1 MNNQTLNE
9 INKRDSDKCYFSLS
23 FSYSTIYFNDGN
35 DYIYQ
40 RKVYTLI
47 GCNIF
52 GVRKYIT
59 SIFEDDFEKASDWY
73 NFFQT
78 LNSRGLESVI
88 FSVLPNVDFIR
99 KAIKLSF
106 PETTVFTSCFDIID
120 RLFKFFSQSYSCNI
134 YESIKHIF
142 LAKDVNEFNL
152 KINEFYTDFQVQPF
166 TPNKEIALLNR
177 DEFNEKYKN
186 KNTIYKHANE
196 YFELILPLFDLPQNI
211 RKYIYTNNIIE
222 SVNSKIQRGFYG
234 RGALPNKE
242 SAVNIIYLNLIDL
255 ENKWKKSKV
264 PNWDKINNELTT
276 LYYNE
281 IKEYLN

>member
-9 INKRDSDKCYFSLS
+9 INKRDLDKCYFSLS

-78 LNSRGLESVI
+78 LKSRGLESVI

-106 PETTVFTSCFDIID
+106 PETTIFTSCFDIVD
-120 RLFKFFSQSYSCNI
+120 RLFKFFSYSYSTNI

-142 LAKDVNEFNL
+142 LAKDTNEFKLNV
-152 KINEFYTDFQVQPF
+152 NDFYTDFQVQPF
-166 TPNKEIALLNR
+166 IIEIVSNHFKRISFDIDYILRKHIYSFYFNR
-177 DEFNEKYKN
+177 DLYKRLAVISHS
-186 KNTIYKHANE
+186 KP
-196 YFELILPLFDLPQNI
+196 YFFDISSFEEELIPNI
-211 RKYIYTNNIIE
+211 KSME
-222 SVNSKIQRGFYG
+222 SKMYCPKCEWNSVI
-234 RGALPNKE
+234 
-242 SAVNIIYLNLIDL
+242 NLIYNLNKDL
-255 ENKWKKSKV
+255 
-264 PNWDKINNELTT
+264 IMR
-276 LYYNE
+276 
-281 IKEYLN
+281 YL